1 MRAVTVVDVST
12 VWPVELECFRV
23 RDHFRVFA
31 CGALKF
37 INISNPSFLLELG
50 YILTNRQTTTSPG
63 LNVLPSMVV

>member
-12 VWPVELECFRV
+12 VWPVELECLRV

-37 INISNPSFLLELG
+37 ISISDPSIMLE
-50 YILTNRQTTTSPG
+50 IR
-63 LNVLPSMVV
+63 